1 MTSKSLMIK
10 SYVHIRNNKIFRNGK
25 EIFALESGLE
35 TDFLKQAYKKL
46 KLNYP
51 KFHKM
56 DGLSKLGIL
65 ATAVLIGE
73 ETVDPTTAL
82 VVSNSNSSLDTD
94 LKHFESM
101 KNIVSPAIFVYTLP
115 NIVMGEISIK
125 YKLQSE
131 NTFFISND
139 FNGHLLKDYSEILM
153 NSARAAAVVSGWID
167 LKNEE
172 YDVFL
177 CLIDEKGNI
186 PFSAEK
192 LEQLYR
198 FENE

>member
-1 MTSKSLMIK
+1 MNKRTSMIR
-10 SYVHIRNNKIFRNGK
+10 SYVHIRNNRIFRDGK
-25 EIFALESGLE
+25 EVFAGEGGVKS
-35 TDFLKQAYKKL
+35 DFLKQSYKKL
-46 KLNYP
+46 QLNYP

-56 DGLSKLGIL
+56 DGLSKIGIL
-65 ATAVLIGE
+65 ATTVLFGE
-73 ETVDPTTAL
+73 DPVDPATAL
-82 VVSNSNSSLDTD
+82 VFSNSNSSLETD
-94 LKHFESM
+94 LRHFELM

-131 NTFFISND
+131 NSFFISPD
-139 FNGHLLKDYSEILM
+139 FNGQLLKDYSDILL
-153 NSARAAAVVSGWID
+153 NTAKAPAVVSGWID

-177 CLIDEKGNI
+177 CLIKERGNI